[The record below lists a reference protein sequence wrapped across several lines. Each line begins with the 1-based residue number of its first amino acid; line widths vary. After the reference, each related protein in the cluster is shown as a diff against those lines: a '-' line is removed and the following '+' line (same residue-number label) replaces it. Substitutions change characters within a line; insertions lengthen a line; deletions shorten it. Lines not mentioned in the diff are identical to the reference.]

1 MADLDAAWNRLE
13 AAAQAAGEKRI
24 VEMFAAE
31 PQRLANLS
39 LDIAGLHIDLSKQAW
54 DEAGLEAAL
63 DLAHAADVEGARA
76 RMLGGAAIN
85 GSEGRAVLHTALR
98 APAGADIQAGGVPVM
113 AEVEAVRARMKA
125 FAEAVRSG
133 QIRGATGKPF
143 KAILHIGIGGSDL
156 GPRLL
161 WDALRPV
168 KPAIDLRFVA
178 NVDGAEFALTTADMD
193 PEQTLVIVVSKTF
206 TTQETLANAGA
217 ARAWLAAAL
226 GETGANA
233 HLAAI
238 STALD
243 KTAAFGVANERVF
256 GFWDWVG
263 GRYSLWSSVSLSV
276 AVACGWEAFEG
287 FLAGAA
293 AMDQHFATA
302 ALEHNAPVL
311 LALAQIFNRN
321 GLDRRARSVV
331 PYSHRLRRLASFLQ
345 QLEMESN
352 GKSVGPDGKPVKR
365 GTATVV
371 FGDEG
376 TNVQHAYFQCMHQ
389 GTDITPLEF
398 IALARSD
405 EGPVGMHEK
414 LLSNVLAQAEALMV
428 GRTTDDV
435 RAELVAKGV
444 PEAEIATL
452 APQRTFAGNRPST
465 TVVLDRLTP
474 QTFGALIALYEHKT
488 FVEGVIW
495 GINSFDQWGVELGKV
510 MAGRIL
516 PELESGATGEHD
528 PSTTALIGRLKT

>member
-1 MADLDAAWNRLE
+1 MADLDAAWTRLE
-13 AAAQAAGEKRI
+13 DAAKAAGEKRI
-24 VEMFAAE
+24 VEFFDSE
-31 PQRLANLS
+31 PGRLETLT
-39 LDIAGLHIDLSKQAW
+39 LDVAGLHIDLSKQAW

-76 RMLGGAAIN
+76 RMFAGDPIN
-85 GSEGRAVLHTALR
+85 SSEGRAVLHTALR
-98 APAGADIQAGGVPVM
+98 AKADADFKVGGAPVM
-113 AEVEAVRARMKA
+113 AEVEAVRVRMKA
-125 FAEAVRSG
+125 FSEAVRSG
-133 QIRGATGKPF
+133 AIKGATGKPF

-161 WDALRPV
+161 WDALRPI
-168 KPAIDLRFVA
+168 KPDIDLRFVA
-178 NVDGAEFALTTADMD
+178 NVDGAEFALTTADLD
-193 PEQTLVIVVSKTF
+193 PTETLVIVVSKTF
-206 TTQETLANAGA
+206 TTQETLSNATA

-226 GETGANA
+226 GEAGANQ

-243 KTAAFGVANERVF
+243 KTAAFGVPDDRVF

-276 AVACGWEAFEG
+276 AVACGWDAFQG
-287 FLAGAA
+287 FLDGAA
-293 AMDQHFATA
+293 AMDAHFRTA
-302 ALEHNAPVL
+302 SLEVNAPVL
-311 LALAQIFNRN
+311 IALAQIFNRN

-352 GKSVGPDGKPVKR
+352 GKSVGPDGQPAKR

-389 GTDITPLEF
+389 GTDITPMEL
-398 IALARSD
+398 IGLAQSD
-405 EGPVGMHEK
+405 EGPAGMHAK
-414 LLSNVLAQAEALMV
+414 LLSNLLAQAEAFMV
-428 GRTTDDV
+428 GRTTEDV
-435 RAELVAKGV
+435 AAELTAKGV
-444 PEAEIATL
+444 SEAEIATL
-452 APQRTFAGNRPST
+452 APQRTFSGNRPST
-465 TVVLDRLTP
+465 LLLLDRLTP

-495 GINSFDQWGVELGKV
+495 GVNSFDQWGVELGKV

-516 PELESGATGEHD
+516 PELDSGAVGSHD
-528 PSTTALIGRLKT
+528 PSTTALIGRLKN

>member
-1 MADLDAAWNRLE
+1 MADLDAAWTRLE
-13 AAAQAAGEKRI
+13 AAAKAAGDKRI
-24 VEMFAAE
+24 VEMFDAE
-31 PQRLANLS
+31 PDRLANLT
-39 LDIAGLHIDLSKQAW
+39 LDVAGLHIDLSKQAW

-76 RMLGGAAIN
+76 RMLAGEAIN
-85 GSEGRAVLHTALR
+85 SSEGRAVLHTALR
-98 APAGADIQAGGVPVM
+98 APAGADIKAQGAPVM
-113 AEVEAVRARMKA
+113 AEVEAVRQRMKA

-133 QIRGATGKPF
+133 QIKGATGKPF

-168 KPAIDLRFVA
+168 KPQIDLRFIA
-178 NVDGAEFALTTADMD
+178 NVDGAEFLLTTADLD
-193 PEQTLVIVVSKTF
+193 PTETLVIIVSKTF
-206 TTQETLANAGA
+206 TTQETLSNATA
-217 ARAWLAAAL
+217 ARAWLAEAL
-226 GETGANA
+226 GEASANQ

-238 STALD
+238 STALE
-243 KTAAFGVANERVF
+243 KTAAFGISDERVF

-276 AVACGWEAFEG
+276 AVACGWDAFQG
-287 FLAGAA
+287 FLDGAA
-293 AMDQHFATA
+293 AMDAHFAA
-302 ALEHNAPVL
+302 APLDKNAPVL

-352 GKSVGPDGKPVKR
+352 GKSVGPDGQPAKR

-389 GTDITPLEF
+389 GTDITPMEL
-398 IALARSD
+398 IGLVRSD
-405 EGPVGMHEK
+405 EGPAGMHEK
-414 LLSNVLAQAEALMV
+414 LLSNLLAQAEAFMV

-435 RAELVAKGV
+435 IAELTAKGIDA
-444 PEAEIATL
+444 AEIGAL

-465 TVVLDRLTP
+465 LLLLERLTP

-516 PELESGATGEHD
+516 PELESGAVGSHD
-528 PSTTALIGRLKT
+528 PSTTALIGRLKV